1 MSHHW
6 PDDTRFT
13 RIELEPEDRSC
24 PSCGRYMHLCDH
36 RHRKIFTMRGPVH
49 IVSKL
54 AHCPDKSCPGHR
66 KTCAAEEEMGI
77 APPWWAIGWD
87 VFAWIAEGR
96 FARRWSVPRL
106 RRELAEGH
114 GITLSEDAIEKY
126 VKRYKALTS
135 TGGRPP
141 AALARKY
148 SGAEDLVM
156 SIDGLQPEGTNQTLY
171 VVSELG
177 RKRVWFAEAVAQDD
191 TGAVRALIERAREW
205 ARALGLSVRAWVSDG
220 RDVFAESV
228 ADLFPGVTHR
238 TCPSY
243 FAEKLPRIN
252 ADGRRW
258 ENNRLSPR
266 RSISVHPRSSAVPVR
281 RAAEA
286 YAETDRSTD
295 DCDDPYRGEH
305 SYADAAIS
313 SDWDSGLAA

>member
-13 RIELEPEDRSC
+13 RIELEPADRSC

-36 RHRKIFTMRGPVH
+36 RHRKIFTMRGAVH

-54 AHCPDKSCPGHR
+54 AHCPDKGCPGHHR
-66 KTCAAEEEMGI
+66 TCAAEEEMGI

-87 VFAWIAEGR
+87 VFAWIAERR
-96 FARRWSVPRL
+96 FARQWSVPRL

-114 GITLSEDAIEKY
+114 GIDLSEDAIEKY
-126 VKRYKALTS
+126 VKRYKAMVAARTE
-135 TGGRPP
+135 GAGPP

-148 SGAEDLVM
+148 SGVEDLVM
-156 SIDGLQPEGTNQTLY
+156 SIDGLQADGAEEDSETLY

-177 RKRVWFAEAVAQDD
+177 RKRVWFAEALDPDD
-191 TGAVRALIERAREW
+191 TGAVRALIEQAREW
-205 ARALGLSVRAWVSDG
+205 ARALTTLGLPVRAWVSDG

-238 TCPSY
+238 ICPSY
-243 FAEKLPRIN
+243 FAGGPEMFAPQ
-252 ADGRRW
+252 ADGRAKAAKARK
-258 ENNRLSPR
+258 R
-266 RSISVHPRSSAVPVR
+266 REPS

-286 YAETDRSTD
+286 YAEADRSTD
-295 DCDDPYRGEH
+295 DYDDPYRGEH

-313 SDWDSGLAA
+313 SLWDSGYAA

>member
-13 RIELEPEDRSC
+13 RLEIEPADRSC
-24 PSCGRYMHLCDH
+24 PFCARYMHLCDH

-54 AHCPDKSCPGHR
+54 AHCPDKGCPGHH
-66 KTCAAEEEMGI
+66 KTYAAEEEMGI

-106 RRELAEGH
+106 RRELVEGH

-126 VKRYKALTS
+126 VKRYEALVAAR
-135 TGGRPP
+135 GRPIG
-141 AALARKY
+141 ARARKY
-148 SGAEDLVM
+148 SGVEDLVM
-156 SIDGLQPEGTNQTLY
+156 SIDGLRVEGAEGTNQTLY

-177 RKRVWFAEAVAQDD
+177 RKRVWFAEAVARSDASDD
-191 TGAVRALIERAREW
+191 AAVVRALIEQAREW
-205 ARALGLSVRAWVSDG
+205 ARALGVPVRAWVSDG
-220 RDVFAESV
+220 RDTFTASIAEV
-228 ADLFPGVTHR
+228 FPGVTHR

-243 FAEKLPRIN
+243 FAGGPGMFAPQ
-252 ADGRRW
+252 ADGRAKARK
-258 ENNRLSPR
+258 R
-266 RSISVHPRSSAVPVR
+266 RGPS

-286 YAETDRSTD
+286 YAEADRSTD
-295 DCDDPYRGEH
+295 DYDDPYRGEH